1 MPTQV
6 LELAER
12 ALVNLDSKALV
23 SLYADK
29 FVYEDTSAGLRIDT
43 KEALS
48 SYFERLFGLPEVK
61 FSNVS
66 FFSAGDRGAGQWTW
80 EGRSRQSGAH
90 FAVRGASLFKLRED
104 TIEEEIVFYDPR
116 PAYA

>member
-1 MPTQV
+1 MPTHV

-29 FVYEDTSAGLRIDT
+29 FVFEDTSEGLRIET

-61 FSNVS
+61 FSGVS

-80 EGRSRQSGAH
+80 EGR
-90 FAVRGASLFKLRED
+90 
-104 TIEEEIVFYDPR
+104 
-116 PAYA
+116 